1 MSFKNFYPRP
11 PRGGRHDTIG
21 GQNVYTIISIHALC
35 EEGDAT
41 GIPSSKV
48 LRDFYPRPPRGGRPR
63 QRQQQTEHGK
73 FLSTPSARRA
83 TAHKCP
89 HCAGLHI
96 SIHALREEG
105 DLPWLSLCS
114 AIGKFLSTPSARRA
128 TDAPLIWATSLMYF
142 YPRPLRGGRQP
153 SVSAPGC
160 NYIFL
165 STPSARRA
173 TGESCHRGCRRDISI
188 HALCEEGDAWARPR
202 PACSGDFYPRPLRGG
217 RRRSGRCSRGCC
229 YFYPRP
235 LRGGRLGVVVVGGI
249 VDNISIHAL
258 CEEGDSMWMSRKPL
272 TPYFYPRPLRGG
284 RRGVLSFDGTKS
296 EFLSTPSA
304 RRATPVRRGAWSRRG
319 YFYPRPLRGGRP
331 RYLVP
336 PRASFSN
343 FYPRPLRGGRPA
355 GPGIRPD
362 LQHFYPRPLRG
373 GRQSAHTDVF
383 NLGRFLSTPSAR
395 RATAEC
401 RLDDGIIYISI
412 HALCEEGD
420 HGVDGA
426 KRHRNISIHAL
437 CEEGD
442 ALASSSHLSII
453 ISIHALCEEGDRDV
467 HGKGHLLGYFYPRPL
482 RGGRPIW
489 PRL

>member
-1 MSFKNFYPRP
+1 
-11 PRGGRHDTIG
+11 
-21 GQNVYTIISIHALC
+21 
-35 EEGDAT
+35 
-41 GIPSSKV
+41 
-48 LRDFYPRPPRGGRPR
+48 
-63 QRQQQTEHGK
+63 
-73 FLSTPSARRA
+73 
-83 TAHKCP
+83 
-89 HCAGLHI
+89 
-96 SIHALREEG
+96 
-105 DLPWLSLCS
+105 
-114 AIGKFLSTPSARRA
+114 
-128 TDAPLIWATSLMYF
+128 
-142 YPRPLRGGRQP
+142 
-153 SVSAPGC
+153 
-160 NYIFL
+160 
-165 STPSARRA
+165 
-173 TGESCHRGCRRDISI
+173 
-188 HALCEEGDAWARPR
+188 
-202 PACSGDFYPRPLRGG
+202 
-217 RRRSGRCSRGCC
+217 
-229 YFYPRP
+229 
-235 LRGGRLGVVVVGGI
+235 
-249 VDNISIHAL
+249 
-258 CEEGDSMWMSRKPL
+258 MWMSRKPL

-395 RATAEC
+395 RATIRQRHMRASHTISIHALCEEGDVYFRSEYTATSGISIHALCEEGDVSTLELYLLMQFLSTPSARRATAEC

-442 ALASSSHLSII
+442 YSIPGLVD
-453 ISIHALCEEGDRDV
+453 H
-467 HGKGHLLGYFYPRPL
+467 H
-482 RGGRPIW
+482 
-489 PRL
+489 